1 MNSRRGF
8 FHRWWYRTVPWVAR
22 AGLSSA
28 RTAWKTQ
35 DLPRLGVS
43 LAAVAY
49 GASMKRSRPKLIAS
63 TSIDTD
69 QSFTIR
75 VLRGRKPIAE
85 ANVDR

>member
-1 MNSRRGF
+1 
-8 FHRWWYRTVPWVAR
+8 
-22 AGLSSA
+22 
-28 RTAWKTQ
+28 
-35 DLPRLGVS
+35 
-43 LAAVAY
+43 
-49 GASMKRSRPKLIAS
+49 MKRSRPKLIAS